1 MIILQAN
8 KIERSFAGEV
18 LFDNITLQVDERDRI
33 ALVGKN
39 GAGKSTLLKI
49 LVGEEEPTSG
59 EINKKKDISLSYLA
73 QDSRFESENTIYDE
87 MLHVFDDLR
96 RTEKQLRQMELEM
109 GEKSGEDLDKLMADY
124 DRLSENFRQAGG
136 FTYEADIRAI
146 LNGFKFDESMWQM
159 KIAELSGGQNT
170 RLALAKMLLE
180 KPNLLVL
187 DEPTNHLDIETIAWL
202 ENYLVNYSGALI
214 IVSHDRYFLDKVATV
229 TLDLT
234 KHSLD
239 RYVGNYSRFVEL
251 KEQKLATEAKNYEK
265 QQKEIAAL
273 EDFVNRNL
281 VRASTTK
288 RAQSR
293 RKQLEKM
300 ERLDKP
306 ESGKKSA
313 NMTFQSEKTSG
324 NVVLTVEN
332 AAIGYDGEI
341 LSEPINLDLRKMNAV
356 AIVGPNGI
364 GKSTFIKSI
373 VDQIPFIKGEK
384 RFGAN
389 VEVGYYDQT
398 QSKLTP
404 SNTVLDELWNDFKLT
419 PEVEIR
425 NRLGAFLF
433 SGDDVKKSV
442 GMLSGGEKAR
452 LLLAKLSMEN
462 NNFLILDEPTN
473 HLDNDMVLW
482 LEEFLNS
489 FRGVLIMVTHDR
501 YFLDRVTNK
510 IVEIDKGKLYEY
522 DTNYSG
528 FVELKVQRE
537 EMELATERK
546 RQSLLR
552 VEMEWMKQGI
562 KARGTRQRA
571 RTERFEELK
580 NAKGPSM
587 QQNVEMDSISSRLG
601 KTTIELEHISKGFG
615 DKHLINDFSY
625 IFLRDDRIGFI
636 GPNGCGK
643 STLMKMIMGIL
654 KPDEGNIT
662 IGDTVK
668 IGYFA
673 QENEDMTG
681 DIRVID
687 YIKNVAEY
695 IQTTKGQT
703 SASQMLDRFLF
714 PPELQY
720 TPLDKLSGGE
730 QRRLYLLKVL
740 MEAPN
745 VLILDEP
752 TNDLDIQTLTILE
765 DYLDTFAGIVI
776 TVSHDRYFLDRIVNR
791 IFAFEEGG
799 HLKQYEGG
807 YTDYLEKV
815 KPAAKPEKSKP
826 AKKENNGKKFQKEHQ
841 KKLKFTYK
849 EQKEFE
855 TIDDDIAKLEE
866 KLEQLDEEIMENA
879 TNSGKLAELTEQ
891 KESAQAELD
900 EKMDRWVYLN
910 DLAEQIANQ

>member
-1 MIILQAN
+1 MNILN
-8 KIERSFAGEV
+8 IEHISKIYGEKV
-18 LFDNITLQVDERDRI
+18 IFDDVSLGIHSGDKIGVIGVNGT
-33 ALVGKN
+33 GKT
-39 GAGKSTLLKI
+39 TLLKI
-49 LVGEEEPTSG
+49 IAKINEPDKG
-59 EINKKKDISLSYLA
+59 QIICGNGIRVSYLPQNPEFPKKQSILEYVMDGKEH
-73 QDSRFESENTIYDE
+73 QDWKTESEAKTILTKLGIYD
-87 MLHVFDDLR
+87 
-96 RTEKQLRQMELEM
+96 
-109 GEKSGEDLDKLMADY
+109 
-124 DRLSENFRQAGG
+124 
-136 FTYEADIRAI
+136 
-146 LNGFKFDESMWQM
+146 FDEGCDH
-159 KIAELSGGQNT
+159 LSGGQKK
-170 RLALAKMLLE
+170 RVALART
-180 KPNLLVL
+180 LV
-187 DEPTNHLDIETIAWL
+187 DPT
-202 ENYLVNYSGALI
+202 
-214 IVSHDRYFLDKVATV
+214 
-229 TLDLT
+229 
-234 KHSLD
+234 
-239 RYVGNYSRFVEL
+239 
-251 KEQKLATEAKNYEK
+251 
-265 QQKEIAAL
+265 
-273 EDFVNRNL
+273 
-281 VRASTTK
+281 
-288 RAQSR
+288 
-293 RKQLEKM
+293 
-300 ERLDKP
+300 
-306 ESGKKSA
+306 
-313 NMTFQSEKTSG
+313 
-324 NVVLTVEN
+324 
-332 AAIGYDGEI
+332 
-341 LSEPINLDLRKMNAV
+341 
-356 AIVGPNGI
+356 
-364 GKSTFIKSI
+364 
-373 VDQIPFIKGEK
+373 
-384 RFGAN
+384 
-389 VEVGYYDQT
+389 EV
-398 QSKLTP
+398 
-404 SNTVLDELWNDFKLT
+404 
-419 PEVEIR
+419 
-425 NRLGAFLF
+425 
-433 SGDDVKKSV
+433 
-442 GMLSGGEKAR
+442 
-452 LLLAKLSMEN
+452 
-462 NNFLILDEPTN
+462 LILDEPTN

-615 DKHLINDFSY
+615 DTHLINDFSY
-625 IFLRDDRIGFI
+625 IVLRDDRIGFI

-687 YIKNVAEY
+687 YIRNVAEY
-695 IQTTKGQT
+695 IQTTKGQA

-807 YTDYLEKV
+807 YTDYIEKV

>member
-1 MIILQAN
+1 MNILN
-8 KIERSFAGEV
+8 IEHISKIYGEKV
-18 LFDNITLQVDERDRI
+18 IFDDVSLGIHSGDKIGVIGVNGT
-33 ALVGKN
+33 GKT
-39 GAGKSTLLKI
+39 TLLKI
-49 LVGEEEPTSG
+49 IAKINEPDKG
-59 EINKKKDISLSYLA
+59 QIICGNGIRVSYLPQNPEFPKKQSILEYVMDGKEH
-73 QDSRFESENTIYDE
+73 QDWKTESEAKTILTKLGIYD
-87 MLHVFDDLR
+87 
-96 RTEKQLRQMELEM
+96 
-109 GEKSGEDLDKLMADY
+109 
-124 DRLSENFRQAGG
+124 
-136 FTYEADIRAI
+136 
-146 LNGFKFDESMWQM
+146 FDEGCDH
-159 KIAELSGGQNT
+159 LSGGQKK
-170 RLALAKMLLE
+170 RVALART
-180 KPNLLVL
+180 LV
-187 DEPTNHLDIETIAWL
+187 DPT
-202 ENYLVNYSGALI
+202 
-214 IVSHDRYFLDKVATV
+214 
-229 TLDLT
+229 
-234 KHSLD
+234 
-239 RYVGNYSRFVEL
+239 
-251 KEQKLATEAKNYEK
+251 
-265 QQKEIAAL
+265 
-273 EDFVNRNL
+273 
-281 VRASTTK
+281 
-288 RAQSR
+288 
-293 RKQLEKM
+293 
-300 ERLDKP
+300 
-306 ESGKKSA
+306 
-313 NMTFQSEKTSG
+313 
-324 NVVLTVEN
+324 
-332 AAIGYDGEI
+332 
-341 LSEPINLDLRKMNAV
+341 
-356 AIVGPNGI
+356 
-364 GKSTFIKSI
+364 
-373 VDQIPFIKGEK
+373 
-384 RFGAN
+384 
-389 VEVGYYDQT
+389 EV
-398 QSKLTP
+398 
-404 SNTVLDELWNDFKLT
+404 
-419 PEVEIR
+419 
-425 NRLGAFLF
+425 
-433 SGDDVKKSV
+433 
-442 GMLSGGEKAR
+442 
-452 LLLAKLSMEN
+452 
-462 NNFLILDEPTN
+462 LILDEPTN

-552 VEMEWMKQGI
+552 VEMEWMKHGI

-615 DKHLINDFSY
+615 NKHLINDFSY

-695 IQTTKGQT
+695 IQTTKGQA

>member
-1 MIILQAN
+1 MNILN
-8 KIERSFAGEV
+8 IEHISKIYGEKV
-18 LFDNITLQVDERDRI
+18 IFDDVSLGIHSGDKIGVIGVNGT
-33 ALVGKN
+33 GKT
-39 GAGKSTLLKI
+39 TLLKI
-49 LVGEEEPTSG
+49 IAKINEPDKG
-59 EINKKKDISLSYLA
+59 QIICGNRIRVSYLPQNPEFPKKQSILEYVMDGKEH
-73 QDSRFESENTIYDE
+73 QDWKTESEAKTILTKLGIYD
-87 MLHVFDDLR
+87 
-96 RTEKQLRQMELEM
+96 
-109 GEKSGEDLDKLMADY
+109 
-124 DRLSENFRQAGG
+124 
-136 FTYEADIRAI
+136 
-146 LNGFKFDESMWQM
+146 FDEGCDH
-159 KIAELSGGQNT
+159 LSGGQKK
-170 RLALAKMLLE
+170 RVALART
-180 KPNLLVL
+180 LV
-187 DEPTNHLDIETIAWL
+187 DPT
-202 ENYLVNYSGALI
+202 
-214 IVSHDRYFLDKVATV
+214 
-229 TLDLT
+229 
-234 KHSLD
+234 
-239 RYVGNYSRFVEL
+239 
-251 KEQKLATEAKNYEK
+251 
-265 QQKEIAAL
+265 
-273 EDFVNRNL
+273 
-281 VRASTTK
+281 
-288 RAQSR
+288 
-293 RKQLEKM
+293 
-300 ERLDKP
+300 
-306 ESGKKSA
+306 
-313 NMTFQSEKTSG
+313 
-324 NVVLTVEN
+324 
-332 AAIGYDGEI
+332 
-341 LSEPINLDLRKMNAV
+341 
-356 AIVGPNGI
+356 
-364 GKSTFIKSI
+364 
-373 VDQIPFIKGEK
+373 
-384 RFGAN
+384 
-389 VEVGYYDQT
+389 EV
-398 QSKLTP
+398 
-404 SNTVLDELWNDFKLT
+404 
-419 PEVEIR
+419 
-425 NRLGAFLF
+425 
-433 SGDDVKKSV
+433 
-442 GMLSGGEKAR
+442 
-452 LLLAKLSMEN
+452 
-462 NNFLILDEPTN
+462 LILDEPTN

-625 IFLRDDRIGFI
+625 IVLRDDRIGFI

-687 YIKNVAEY
+687 YIRNVAEY
-695 IQTTKGQT
+695 IQTTKGQA

-815 KPAAKPEKSKP
+815 KPIARQEKSKLE
-826 AKKENNGKKFQKEHQ
+826 KKENNGKKFRKEHQ

-866 KLEQLDEEIMENA
+866 KIEQLDEEIMENA
-879 TNSGKLAELTEQ
+879 TNSGKLAELTQQ
-891 KESAQAELD
+891 KEETEEALNK
-900 EKMDRWVYLN
+900 KMDRWVYLN

>member
-1 MIILQAN
+1 MNILN
-8 KIERSFAGEV
+8 IEHISKIYGEKV
-18 LFDNITLQVDERDRI
+18 IFDDVSLGIHSGDKIGVIGVNGT
-33 ALVGKN
+33 GKT
-39 GAGKSTLLKI
+39 TLLKI
-49 LVGEEEPTSG
+49 IAKINEPDKG
-59 EINKKKDISLSYLA
+59 QIICGNRIRVSYLPQNPEFPKKQSILEYVMDGKEH
-73 QDSRFESENTIYDE
+73 QDWKTESEAKTILTKLGIYD
-87 MLHVFDDLR
+87 
-96 RTEKQLRQMELEM
+96 
-109 GEKSGEDLDKLMADY
+109 
-124 DRLSENFRQAGG
+124 
-136 FTYEADIRAI
+136 
-146 LNGFKFDESMWQM
+146 FDEGCDH
-159 KIAELSGGQNT
+159 LSGGQKK
-170 RLALAKMLLE
+170 RVALART
-180 KPNLLVL
+180 LV
-187 DEPTNHLDIETIAWL
+187 DPT
-202 ENYLVNYSGALI
+202 
-214 IVSHDRYFLDKVATV
+214 
-229 TLDLT
+229 
-234 KHSLD
+234 
-239 RYVGNYSRFVEL
+239 
-251 KEQKLATEAKNYEK
+251 
-265 QQKEIAAL
+265 
-273 EDFVNRNL
+273 
-281 VRASTTK
+281 
-288 RAQSR
+288 
-293 RKQLEKM
+293 
-300 ERLDKP
+300 
-306 ESGKKSA
+306 
-313 NMTFQSEKTSG
+313 
-324 NVVLTVEN
+324 
-332 AAIGYDGEI
+332 
-341 LSEPINLDLRKMNAV
+341 
-356 AIVGPNGI
+356 
-364 GKSTFIKSI
+364 
-373 VDQIPFIKGEK
+373 
-384 RFGAN
+384 
-389 VEVGYYDQT
+389 EV
-398 QSKLTP
+398 
-404 SNTVLDELWNDFKLT
+404 
-419 PEVEIR
+419 
-425 NRLGAFLF
+425 
-433 SGDDVKKSV
+433 
-442 GMLSGGEKAR
+442 
-452 LLLAKLSMEN
+452 
-462 NNFLILDEPTN
+462 LILDEPTN

-625 IFLRDDRIGFI
+625 IVLRDDRIGFI

-687 YIKNVAEY
+687 YIRNVAEY
-695 IQTTKGQT
+695 IQTTKGQA

-815 KPAAKPEKSKP
+815 KPIAKQEKSKLE
-826 AKKENNGKKFQKEHQ
+826 KKENNGKKFRKEHQ

-866 KLEQLDEEIMENA
+866 KIEQLDEEIMENA
-879 TNSGKLAELTEQ
+879 TNSGKLAELTQQ
-891 KESAQAELD
+891 KEETEEALNK
-900 EKMDRWVYLN
+900 KMDRWVYLN

>member
-1 MIILQAN
+1 MMNILN
-8 KIERSFAGEV
+8 IEHISKIYGEKV
-18 LFDNITLQVDERDRI
+18 IFDDVSLGIHSGDKIGVIGVNGT
-33 ALVGKN
+33 GKT
-39 GAGKSTLLKI
+39 TLLKI
-49 LVGEEEPTSG
+49 IAKINEPDKG
-59 EINKKKDISLSYLA
+59 QIICGNGIRVSYLPQNPEFPKKQSILEYVMDGKEH
-73 QDSRFESENTIYDE
+73 QDWKTESEAKTILTKLGIYD
-87 MLHVFDDLR
+87 
-96 RTEKQLRQMELEM
+96 
-109 GEKSGEDLDKLMADY
+109 
-124 DRLSENFRQAGG
+124 
-136 FTYEADIRAI
+136 
-146 LNGFKFDESMWQM
+146 FDEGCDH
-159 KIAELSGGQNT
+159 LSGGQKK
-170 RLALAKMLLE
+170 RVALART
-180 KPNLLVL
+180 LV
-187 DEPTNHLDIETIAWL
+187 DPT
-202 ENYLVNYSGALI
+202 
-214 IVSHDRYFLDKVATV
+214 
-229 TLDLT
+229 
-234 KHSLD
+234 
-239 RYVGNYSRFVEL
+239 
-251 KEQKLATEAKNYEK
+251 
-265 QQKEIAAL
+265 
-273 EDFVNRNL
+273 
-281 VRASTTK
+281 
-288 RAQSR
+288 
-293 RKQLEKM
+293 
-300 ERLDKP
+300 
-306 ESGKKSA
+306 
-313 NMTFQSEKTSG
+313 
-324 NVVLTVEN
+324 
-332 AAIGYDGEI
+332 
-341 LSEPINLDLRKMNAV
+341 
-356 AIVGPNGI
+356 
-364 GKSTFIKSI
+364 
-373 VDQIPFIKGEK
+373 
-384 RFGAN
+384 
-389 VEVGYYDQT
+389 EV
-398 QSKLTP
+398 
-404 SNTVLDELWNDFKLT
+404 
-419 PEVEIR
+419 
-425 NRLGAFLF
+425 
-433 SGDDVKKSV
+433 
-442 GMLSGGEKAR
+442 
-452 LLLAKLSMEN
+452 
-462 NNFLILDEPTN
+462 LILDEPTN

-501 YFLDRVTNK
+501 YFLDRVTSK

-695 IQTTKGQT
+695 IQTTKGQA

>member
-1 MIILQAN
+1 MNILN
-8 KIERSFAGEV
+8 IEHISKIYGEKV
-18 LFDNITLQVDERDRI
+18 IFDDVSLGIHSGDKIGVIGVNGT
-33 ALVGKN
+33 GKT
-39 GAGKSTLLKI
+39 TLLKI
-49 LVGEEEPTSG
+49 IAKINEPDKG
-59 EINKKKDISLSYLA
+59 QIICGNGIRVSYLPQNPEFPKKQSILEYVMDGKEH
-73 QDSRFESENTIYDE
+73 QDWKTESEAKTILTKLGIYD
-87 MLHVFDDLR
+87 
-96 RTEKQLRQMELEM
+96 
-109 GEKSGEDLDKLMADY
+109 
-124 DRLSENFRQAGG
+124 
-136 FTYEADIRAI
+136 
-146 LNGFKFDESMWQM
+146 FDEGCDH
-159 KIAELSGGQNT
+159 LSGGQKK
-170 RLALAKMLLE
+170 RVALART
-180 KPNLLVL
+180 LV
-187 DEPTNHLDIETIAWL
+187 DPT
-202 ENYLVNYSGALI
+202 
-214 IVSHDRYFLDKVATV
+214 
-229 TLDLT
+229 
-234 KHSLD
+234 
-239 RYVGNYSRFVEL
+239 
-251 KEQKLATEAKNYEK
+251 
-265 QQKEIAAL
+265 
-273 EDFVNRNL
+273 
-281 VRASTTK
+281 
-288 RAQSR
+288 
-293 RKQLEKM
+293 
-300 ERLDKP
+300 
-306 ESGKKSA
+306 
-313 NMTFQSEKTSG
+313 
-324 NVVLTVEN
+324 
-332 AAIGYDGEI
+332 
-341 LSEPINLDLRKMNAV
+341 
-356 AIVGPNGI
+356 
-364 GKSTFIKSI
+364 
-373 VDQIPFIKGEK
+373 
-384 RFGAN
+384 
-389 VEVGYYDQT
+389 EV
-398 QSKLTP
+398 
-404 SNTVLDELWNDFKLT
+404 
-419 PEVEIR
+419 
-425 NRLGAFLF
+425 
-433 SGDDVKKSV
+433 
-442 GMLSGGEKAR
+442 
-452 LLLAKLSMEN
+452 
-462 NNFLILDEPTN
+462 LILDEPTN

-546 RQSLLR
+546 RHSLLR

-625 IFLRDDRIGFI
+625 IVLRDDRIGFI

-687 YIKNVAEY
+687 YIRNVAEY
-695 IQTTKGQT
+695 IQTTKGQA

-807 YTDYLEKV
+807 YTDYLEKG
-815 KPAAKPEKSKP
+815 KPIAKQEKSKP
-826 AKKENNGKKFQKEHQ
+826 EKKENNGKKFQKEHQ

-866 KLEQLDEEIMENA
+866 KIEQLDEEIIENA
-879 TNSGKLAELTEQ
+879 TNSGKLAELTQQ
-891 KESAQAELD
+891 KEETEEALN
-900 EKMDRWVYLN
+900 EKMDRWAYLN

>member
-1 MIILQAN
+1 MNILN
-8 KIERSFAGEV
+8 IEHISKIYGEKV
-18 LFDNITLQVDERDRI
+18 IFDDVSLGIHSGDKIGVIGVNGT
-33 ALVGKN
+33 GKT
-39 GAGKSTLLKI
+39 TLLKI
-49 LVGEEEPTSG
+49 IAKINEPDKG
-59 EINKKKDISLSYLA
+59 QIICGNGIRVSYLPQNPEFPKKQSILEYVMDGKEH
-73 QDSRFESENTIYDE
+73 QDWKTESEAKTILTKLGIYD
-87 MLHVFDDLR
+87 
-96 RTEKQLRQMELEM
+96 
-109 GEKSGEDLDKLMADY
+109 
-124 DRLSENFRQAGG
+124 
-136 FTYEADIRAI
+136 
-146 LNGFKFDESMWQM
+146 FDEGCDH
-159 KIAELSGGQNT
+159 LSGGQKK
-170 RLALAKMLLE
+170 RVALART
-180 KPNLLVL
+180 LV
-187 DEPTNHLDIETIAWL
+187 DPT
-202 ENYLVNYSGALI
+202 
-214 IVSHDRYFLDKVATV
+214 
-229 TLDLT
+229 
-234 KHSLD
+234 
-239 RYVGNYSRFVEL
+239 
-251 KEQKLATEAKNYEK
+251 
-265 QQKEIAAL
+265 
-273 EDFVNRNL
+273 
-281 VRASTTK
+281 
-288 RAQSR
+288 
-293 RKQLEKM
+293 
-300 ERLDKP
+300 
-306 ESGKKSA
+306 
-313 NMTFQSEKTSG
+313 
-324 NVVLTVEN
+324 
-332 AAIGYDGEI
+332 
-341 LSEPINLDLRKMNAV
+341 
-356 AIVGPNGI
+356 
-364 GKSTFIKSI
+364 
-373 VDQIPFIKGEK
+373 
-384 RFGAN
+384 
-389 VEVGYYDQT
+389 EV
-398 QSKLTP
+398 
-404 SNTVLDELWNDFKLT
+404 
-419 PEVEIR
+419 
-425 NRLGAFLF
+425 
-433 SGDDVKKSV
+433 
-442 GMLSGGEKAR
+442 
-452 LLLAKLSMEN
+452 
-462 NNFLILDEPTN
+462 LILDEPTN

-625 IFLRDDRIGFI
+625 IVLRDDRIGFI

-695 IQTTKGQT
+695 IQTTKGQA

-866 KLEQLDEEIMENA
+866 KIEQLDEEIMENA

>member
-1 MIILQAN
+1 MNILN
-8 KIERSFAGEV
+8 IEHISKIYGEKV
-18 LFDNITLQVDERDRI
+18 IFDDVSLGIHSGDKIGVIGVNGT
-33 ALVGKN
+33 GKT
-39 GAGKSTLLKI
+39 TLLKI
-49 LVGEEEPTSG
+49 IAKINEPDKG
-59 EINKKKDISLSYLA
+59 QIICGNGIRVSYLPQNPEFPKKQSILEYVMDGKEH
-73 QDSRFESENTIYDE
+73 QDWKTESEAKTILTKLGIYD
-87 MLHVFDDLR
+87 
-96 RTEKQLRQMELEM
+96 
-109 GEKSGEDLDKLMADY
+109 
-124 DRLSENFRQAGG
+124 
-136 FTYEADIRAI
+136 
-146 LNGFKFDESMWQM
+146 FDEGCDH
-159 KIAELSGGQNT
+159 LSGGQKK
-170 RLALAKMLLE
+170 RVALART
-180 KPNLLVL
+180 LV
-187 DEPTNHLDIETIAWL
+187 DPT
-202 ENYLVNYSGALI
+202 
-214 IVSHDRYFLDKVATV
+214 
-229 TLDLT
+229 
-234 KHSLD
+234 
-239 RYVGNYSRFVEL
+239 
-251 KEQKLATEAKNYEK
+251 
-265 QQKEIAAL
+265 
-273 EDFVNRNL
+273 
-281 VRASTTK
+281 
-288 RAQSR
+288 
-293 RKQLEKM
+293 
-300 ERLDKP
+300 
-306 ESGKKSA
+306 
-313 NMTFQSEKTSG
+313 
-324 NVVLTVEN
+324 
-332 AAIGYDGEI
+332 
-341 LSEPINLDLRKMNAV
+341 
-356 AIVGPNGI
+356 
-364 GKSTFIKSI
+364 
-373 VDQIPFIKGEK
+373 
-384 RFGAN
+384 
-389 VEVGYYDQT
+389 EV
-398 QSKLTP
+398 
-404 SNTVLDELWNDFKLT
+404 
-419 PEVEIR
+419 
-425 NRLGAFLF
+425 
-433 SGDDVKKSV
+433 
-442 GMLSGGEKAR
+442 
-452 LLLAKLSMEN
+452 
-462 NNFLILDEPTN
+462 LILDEPTN

-615 DKHLINDFSY
+615 NKHLINDFSY

-695 IQTTKGQT
+695 IQTTKGQA

-776 TVSHDRYFLDRIVNR
+776 TVSHDRYFLDNVVDR
-791 IFAFEEGG
+791 IFELDGKGG
-799 HLKQYEGG
+799 IRQYEGG
-807 YTDYLEKV
+807 YSDYLNAKRQQEESAAMVSKIKTGSSTGKGENKKGEETATEENKEEKASKKTWKQNRQEKV
-815 KPAAKPEKSKP
+815 
-826 AKKENNGKKFQKEHQ
+826 
-841 KKLKFTYK
+841 KFTYK
-849 EQKEFE
+849 EQREYE
-855 TIDDDIAKLEE
+855 TIDEDIAKLEE
-866 KLEQLDEEIMENA
+866 KLASIERQITANA
-879 TNSGKLAELTEQ
+879 TNSVKLRELMEKQENCATELEE
-891 KESAQAELD
+891 KEE
-900 EKMDRWVYLN
+900 RWMYLN
-910 DLAEQIANQ
+910 ELAEQMGL

>member
-1 MIILQAN
+1 MNILN
-8 KIERSFAGEV
+8 IEHISKIYGEKV
-18 LFDNITLQVDERDRI
+18 IFDDVSLGIHSGDKIGVIGVNGT
-33 ALVGKN
+33 GKT
-39 GAGKSTLLKI
+39 TLLKI
-49 LVGEEEPTSG
+49 IAKINEPDKG
-59 EINKKKDISLSYLA
+59 QIICGNGIRVSYLPQNPEFPKKQSILEYVMDGKEH
-73 QDSRFESENTIYDE
+73 QDWKTESEAKTILTKLGIYD
-87 MLHVFDDLR
+87 
-96 RTEKQLRQMELEM
+96 
-109 GEKSGEDLDKLMADY
+109 
-124 DRLSENFRQAGG
+124 
-136 FTYEADIRAI
+136 
-146 LNGFKFDESMWQM
+146 FDE
-159 KIAELSGGQNT
+159 ECDHLSGGQKK
-170 RLALAKMLLE
+170 RVALART
-180 KPNLLVL
+180 LV
-187 DEPTNHLDIETIAWL
+187 DPT
-202 ENYLVNYSGALI
+202 
-214 IVSHDRYFLDKVATV
+214 
-229 TLDLT
+229 
-234 KHSLD
+234 
-239 RYVGNYSRFVEL
+239 
-251 KEQKLATEAKNYEK
+251 
-265 QQKEIAAL
+265 
-273 EDFVNRNL
+273 
-281 VRASTTK
+281 
-288 RAQSR
+288 
-293 RKQLEKM
+293 
-300 ERLDKP
+300 
-306 ESGKKSA
+306 
-313 NMTFQSEKTSG
+313 
-324 NVVLTVEN
+324 
-332 AAIGYDGEI
+332 
-341 LSEPINLDLRKMNAV
+341 
-356 AIVGPNGI
+356 
-364 GKSTFIKSI
+364 
-373 VDQIPFIKGEK
+373 
-384 RFGAN
+384 
-389 VEVGYYDQT
+389 EV
-398 QSKLTP
+398 
-404 SNTVLDELWNDFKLT
+404 
-419 PEVEIR
+419 
-425 NRLGAFLF
+425 
-433 SGDDVKKSV
+433 
-442 GMLSGGEKAR
+442 
-452 LLLAKLSMEN
+452 
-462 NNFLILDEPTN
+462 LILDEPTN

-695 IQTTKGQT
+695 IQTTKGQA

>member
-1 MIILQAN
+1 MNILN
-8 KIERSFAGEV
+8 IEHISKIYGEKV
-18 LFDNITLQVDERDRI
+18 IFDDVSLGIHSGDKIGVIGVNGT
-33 ALVGKN
+33 GKT
-39 GAGKSTLLKI
+39 TLLKI
-49 LVGEEEPTSG
+49 IAKINEPDKG
-59 EINKKKDISLSYLA
+59 QIICGNRIRVSYLPQNPEFPKKQSILEYVMDGKEH
-73 QDSRFESENTIYDE
+73 QDWKTESEAKTILTKLGIYD
-87 MLHVFDDLR
+87 
-96 RTEKQLRQMELEM
+96 
-109 GEKSGEDLDKLMADY
+109 
-124 DRLSENFRQAGG
+124 
-136 FTYEADIRAI
+136 
-146 LNGFKFDESMWQM
+146 FDEGCDH
-159 KIAELSGGQNT
+159 LSGGQKK
-170 RLALAKMLLE
+170 RVALART
-180 KPNLLVL
+180 LV
-187 DEPTNHLDIETIAWL
+187 DPT
-202 ENYLVNYSGALI
+202 
-214 IVSHDRYFLDKVATV
+214 
-229 TLDLT
+229 
-234 KHSLD
+234 
-239 RYVGNYSRFVEL
+239 
-251 KEQKLATEAKNYEK
+251 
-265 QQKEIAAL
+265 
-273 EDFVNRNL
+273 
-281 VRASTTK
+281 
-288 RAQSR
+288 
-293 RKQLEKM
+293 
-300 ERLDKP
+300 
-306 ESGKKSA
+306 
-313 NMTFQSEKTSG
+313 
-324 NVVLTVEN
+324 
-332 AAIGYDGEI
+332 
-341 LSEPINLDLRKMNAV
+341 
-356 AIVGPNGI
+356 
-364 GKSTFIKSI
+364 
-373 VDQIPFIKGEK
+373 
-384 RFGAN
+384 
-389 VEVGYYDQT
+389 EV
-398 QSKLTP
+398 
-404 SNTVLDELWNDFKLT
+404 
-419 PEVEIR
+419 
-425 NRLGAFLF
+425 
-433 SGDDVKKSV
+433 
-442 GMLSGGEKAR
+442 
-452 LLLAKLSMEN
+452 
-462 NNFLILDEPTN
+462 LILDEPTN

-625 IFLRDDRIGFI
+625 IVLRDDRIGFI

-687 YIKNVAEY
+687 YIRNVAEY
-695 IQTTKGQT
+695 IQTTKGQA

-776 TVSHDRYFLDRIVNR
+776 TVSHERYFLDRILKR

-815 KPAAKPEKSKP
+815 KPIAKQEKSKLE
-826 AKKENNGKKFQKEHQ
+826 KKENNGKKFRKEHQ

-866 KLEQLDEEIMENA
+866 KIEQLDEEIMENA
-879 TNSGKLAELTEQ
+879 TNSGKLAELTQQ
-891 KESAQAELD
+891 KEETEEALNK
-900 EKMDRWVYLN
+900 KMDRWVYLN